1 MIKRVI
7 KHILRIFGWKLIR
20 LRKPPEP
27 NPYSKLDIEVL
38 KSINNSSGI
47 LHLGAHRGSEAEVY
61 NWFGKK
67 VIWVE
72 ALPRIYSQLKE
83 NLYFYKNQLAYQ
95 ALLSDRDDEV
105 LDFHVSN
112 YDAACSSIFKFTENV
127 KKSEIW
133 KNRNHKMI
141 KTLKLKSTKLDTLLE
156 NNNINTKDFD
166 HWIIDLQGA
175 ELLALKGGENSL
187 KNCKSIFIEVSL
199 KSFYSNGANWDEIK
213 NWLAKKNFYPTKLP
227 KKDEE
232 DILFL
237 KKL

>member
-1 MIKRVI
+1 MKSLIKY
-7 KHILRIFGWKLIR
+7 ILRIFGWKLIK

-38 KSINNSSGI
+38 KSINDSSGI

-72 ALPRIYSQLKE
+72 ALPKTYSQLKE

-95 ALLSDRDDEV
+95 AVLSDRDDEV
-105 LDFHVSN
+105 LDFHISN
-112 YDAACSSIFKFTENV
+112 YDAACSSIFKFTENI
-127 KKSEIW
+127 KRSEIW

-141 KTLKLKSTKLDTLLE
+141 KTVKLKSIKLDTLLN

-166 HWIIDLQGA
+166 HWIMDLQGA

-199 KSFYSNGANWDEIK
+199 KSFYSNGSNWDEIK
-213 NWLAKKNFYPTKLP
+213 NWLAIKNFYPIKLP